1 LAVFS
6 PGGASLYFATVLW
19 HISLTASCVGT
30 GAGLKF
36 GCMMNL
42 LNVYIMAKYPNQ
54 IATSKSVYFKGGTV
68 GQIISAP
75 VMVAVY
81 ETDSTPA

>member
-1 LAVFS
+1 
-6 PGGASLYFATVLW
+6 
-19 HISLTASCVGT
+19 
-30 GAGLKF
+30 
-36 GCMMNL
+36 MMNL